1 MYRIKQNAHNKN
13 TLCFYWVFFLDILTN
28 FVYLFEYLNSFFY
41 HVKIICAALLLLCK
55 MSGMMY
61 SYPCC
66 C

>member
-1 MYRIKQNAHNKN
+1 MHAIKI
-13 TLCFYWVFFLDILTN
+13 LYVFIGFFLDILTN
-28 FVYLFEYLNSFFY
+28 FVYLFEYLNSLFY
-41 HVKIICAALLLLCK
+41 HVKVICAALLLLCK

>member
-1 MYRIKQNAHNKN
+1 MHTIKI
-13 TLCFYWVFFLDILTN
+13 LYVFIVFFFDILTN
-28 FVYLFEYLNSFFY
+28 FVYLFEYLNSLFY
-41 HVKIICAALLLLCK
+41 HVKVICAALLLLCK

>member
-1 MYRIKQNAHNKN
+1 MHTIKI
-13 TLCFYWVFFLDILTN
+13 LYVFIGFFFLDILTN
-28 FVYLFEYLNSFFY
+28 FVYLFEYLNSLFY
-41 HVKIICAALLLLCK
+41 HVKVICAALLLLCK

>member
-1 MYRIKQNAHNKN
+1 MHTIKI
-13 TLCFYWVFFLDILTN
+13 LYVFIGFFLDILTN
-28 FVYLFEYLNSFFY
+28 FVYLFEYLNSLFY
-41 HVKIICAALLLLCK
+41 HVKVICAALLLLCK

>member
-1 MYRIKQNAHNKN
+1 MHTIKI
-13 TLCFYWVFFLDILTN
+13 LYVFIGFFFDILTN
-28 FVYLFEYLNSFFY
+28 FVYLFEYLNSLFY
-41 HVKIICAALLLLCK
+41 HVKVICAALLLLCK

>member
-1 MYRIKQNAHNKN
+1 MF
-13 TLCFYWVFFLDILTN
+13 LLGVFLDILTN
-28 FVYLFEYLNSFFY
+28 FVYLFEYLNSLFY
-41 HVKIICAALLLLCK
+41 HVKVICAALLLLCK

>member
-1 MYRIKQNAHNKN
+1 MHTIKIRYV
-13 TLCFYWVFFLDILTN
+13 FIGFFLDILTN
-28 FVYLFEYLNSFFY
+28 FVYLFEYLNSLFY
-41 HVKIICAALLLLCK
+41 HVKVICAALLLLCK

>member
-1 MYRIKQNAHNKN
+1 MHTIKI
-13 TLCFYWVFFLDILTN
+13 LYVFIVFFLDILTN
-28 FVYLFEYLNSFFY
+28 FVYLFEYLNSLFY
-41 HVKIICAALLLLCK
+41 HVKVICAALLLLCK

>member
-1 MYRIKQNAHNKN
+1 MHTIKI
-13 TLCFYWVFFLDILTN
+13 LYVFIGFFLDILTN
-28 FVYLFEYLNSFFY
+28 FVYLFEYLNSLFY
-41 HVKIICAALLLLCK
+41 YVKVICAALLLLCK